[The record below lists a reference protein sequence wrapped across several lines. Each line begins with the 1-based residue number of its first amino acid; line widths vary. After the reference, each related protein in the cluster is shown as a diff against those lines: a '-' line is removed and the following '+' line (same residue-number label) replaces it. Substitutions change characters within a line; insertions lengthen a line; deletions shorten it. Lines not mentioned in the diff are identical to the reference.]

1 MVLETHTTTS
11 DEQSA
16 STVTPVATAAEA
28 VDHKHNGTEANGE
41 EEPQTVTLEAEHAA
55 SPQKQAQEP
64 SPAQDNPTA
73 QNGITPELPKFLYTA
88 MAQVAQEQG
97 FGEGKYALEFDVG
110 SNKGDGFVGQMFK
123 AILTEGDRREVYLCK
138 IPPLNEARRQQFPVL
153 LIFARETLAYS
164 KLHPLMFAYQRE
176 KGVREEDGFFNVPKA
191 YHTYCNVEADESV
204 IVMEDLRLQDY
215 RMWDKMKPVNYEH
228 ARLMMEQLGRLHAVS
243 LAMKRD
249 QPAVFEQFK
258 VPDPMSE
265 MMPEGSPF
273 DAMMRKV
280 IQDAIGT
287 LEPTDTKELAK
298 MQLLL
303 QNFRKT
309 LERCSNGALAEP
321 HTVLGHGDCWVNN
334 MMYHYKNG
342 VPERII
348 LLDWQLTR
356 YVTPVLDLTYFIFCC
371 TDGEFRKRH
380 YDEMMSIYYN
390 SLEALLEKLGHV
402 PQSVFPRTAFMRQLR
417 TFGRFGVLM
426 AVFLVPMLCT
436 RNEDLVDMDEAA
448 EKFRDTKEMDMSMF
462 SKNDNNRSAYTT
474 RMRAVIK
481 DSVRYGYL

>member
-28 VDHKHNGTEANGE
+28 VDHKHNGTVANGE
-41 EEPQTVTLEAEHAA
+41 EEPRRTVTPEAEHAA

-64 SPAQDNPTA
+64 SPAQESPTA
-73 QNGITPELPKFLYTA
+73 QNGTTPELPKFLYTA

-215 RMWDKMKPVNYEH
+215 RMWDKMKPVN
-228 ARLMMEQLGRLHAVS
+228 
-243 LAMKRD
+243 
-249 QPAVFEQFK
+249 
-258 VPDPMSE
+258 
-265 MMPEGSPF
+265 
-273 DAMMRKV
+273 
-280 IQDAIGT
+280 
-287 LEPTDTKELAK
+287 
-298 MQLLL
+298 
-303 QNFRKT
+303 
-309 LERCSNGALAEP
+309 
-321 HTVLGHGDCWVNN
+321 
-334 MMYHYKNG
+334 
-342 VPERII
+342 
-348 LLDWQLTR
+348 
-356 YVTPVLDLTYFIFCC
+356 
-371 TDGEFRKRH
+371 
-380 YDEMMSIYYN
+380 
-390 SLEALLEKLGHV
+390 
-402 PQSVFPRTAFMRQLR
+402 
-417 TFGRFGVLM
+417 
-426 AVFLVPMLCT
+426 
-436 RNEDLVDMDEAA
+436 
-448 EKFRDTKEMDMSMF
+448 
-462 SKNDNNRSAYTT
+462 
-474 RMRAVIK
+474 
-481 DSVRYGYL
+481 